1 MEKRENTRVR
11 QVLTAADT
19 LMDLITGTADG
30 LEAGDMTGIKTLTA
44 ALKDLRDIQSKAEAE
59 LRATAADDDAGT
71 GVVLIPETEEM
82 NNDRS
87 F

>member
-1 MEKRENTRVR
+1 MERQENARVR

-30 LEAGDMTGIKTLTA
+30 LEPGDMSGIKTLTA

-59 LRATAADDDAGT
+59 LRAVSGGEDSGT
-71 GVVLIPETEEM
+71 GVVLIPMEM
-82 NNDRS
+82 NNEE
-87 F
+87 

>member
-1 MEKRENTRVR
+1 MERQENARTR

-30 LEAGDMTGIKTLTA
+30 LEPGDMSGIKTLTA

-59 LRATAADDDAGT
+59 LRASSADEDSGT
-71 GVVLIPETEEM
+71 GVVLIPMEM
-82 NNDRS
+82 NEED
-87 F
+87 

>member
-1 MEKRENTRVR
+1 MERQENARVR

-30 LEAGDMTGIKTLTA
+30 LEPGDMSGIKTLTA

-59 LRATAADDDAGT
+59 LRAISGGEDAGT
-71 GVVLIPETEEM
+71 GVILIPNEM
-82 NNDRS
+82 NNEENE
-87 F
+87 